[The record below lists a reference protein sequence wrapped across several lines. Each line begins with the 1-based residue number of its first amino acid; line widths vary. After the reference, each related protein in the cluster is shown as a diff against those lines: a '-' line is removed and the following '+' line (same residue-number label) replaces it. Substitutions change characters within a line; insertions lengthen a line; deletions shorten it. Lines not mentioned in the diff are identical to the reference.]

1 MGSETKFED
10 GRLMYKI
17 KPGIWAIIP
26 DDALQEVPDIG
37 QEDEA
42 QNREGVLNN
51 WGEPMT
57 MTYTF
62 DTLYAL
68 RKKLRRKRLCK
79 ILMSVGISRNTAEK
93 LSRQEVKEKDIE
105 LRKIYVL
112 ALTIGGIEIQ
122 FDA

>member
-10 GRLMYKI
+10 GRLMYEI
-17 KPGIWAIIP
+17 KPGLWAIIP
-26 DDALQEVPDIG
+26 DDALQEVTDIG

-51 WGEPMT
+51 WDEP

-93 LSRQEVKEKDIE
+93 LSRRAVKEKDIE